1 MDKQS
6 NSNAGQQLMSYTILI
21 SILSLF
27 VVLIIILYVTN
38 KNGFT
43 KSLGYE
49 ILITIPILIFTF
61 YIFKQI
67 VLLKQN
73 PSSSA
78 LSSLPFSSNPIFP
91 IGVIMLLLVAS
102 FFAILGVGG
111 FYSNPVPEN
120 NISVFINLIIL
131 LLFSAISGYIYYNS
145 TQKDDKILRQM
156 PQAFNIINSLR
167 TKYTVMFII
176 FIIGITLLYFLNP
189 WGIMSAY
196 GGISIFFTLF
206 IGSIFLAMILIYQ
219 FYIANPTKL
228 NLFSEAPT
236 FLTFLKGIYIV
247 FALVLSGLLIYGSL
261 NVIGVFNQNSS
272 SPNTITHTI
281 FNIFLVCV
289 MLGLLYKL
297 ANAGGFLDK
306 NPLYRLILNTLLY
319 IPCLLVIVLHKI
331 SEIIGLTKTPGSET
345 PVTTKFEIIM
355 LAVGVVLISSYFILT
370 SYIGPYLKSKYYK
383 QGGEQII
390 NQPIRTD
397 ILTNVASYQTLSK
410 SDKFNY
416 QYAMSFWF
424 YIDAFPPSTYNTV
437 VSLLSYGDNPCVK
450 YNSSNNTLIITVKQD
465 AGDIEDLKLETK
477 IATLWKSTQNKIHD
491 VKSMPM
497 ANELDANGNRIIYTH
512 PDVKLQKWNNLVINY
527 NGGTLDVFYNGQLV
541 KSAIE
546 VVPYLKFDM
555 LTVGTDN
562 GISGNVANLI
572 YFNSPLDIETINTLY
587 SSLKTQNPPSIAN
600 DDIQLV
606 PLTQII

>member
-1 MDKQS
+1 
-6 NSNAGQQLMSYTILI
+6 
-21 SILSLF
+21 
-27 VVLIIILYVTN
+27 
-38 KNGFT
+38 
-43 KSLGYE
+43 
-49 ILITIPILIFTF
+49 
-61 YIFKQI
+61 
-67 VLLKQN
+67 
-73 PSSSA
+73 
-78 LSSLPFSSNPIFP
+78 
-91 IGVIMLLLVAS
+91 
-102 FFAILGVGG
+102 
-111 FYSNPVPEN
+111 
-120 NISVFINLIIL
+120 
-131 LLFSAISGYIYYNS
+131 
-145 TQKDDKILRQM
+145 
-156 PQAFNIINSLR
+156 
-167 TKYTVMFII
+167 
-176 FIIGITLLYFLNP
+176 
-189 WGIMSAY
+189 
-196 GGISIFFTLF
+196 
-206 IGSIFLAMILIYQ
+206 
-219 FYIANPTKL
+219 
-228 NLFSEAPT
+228 
-236 FLTFLKGIYIV
+236 
-247 FALVLSGLLIYGSL
+247 
-261 NVIGVFNQNSS
+261 
-272 SPNTITHTI
+272 
-281 FNIFLVCV
+281 
-289 MLGLLYKL
+289 
-297 ANAGGFLDK
+297 
-306 NPLYRLILNTLLY
+306 
-319 IPCLLVIVLHKI
+319 
-331 SEIIGLTKTPGSET
+331 
-345 PVTTKFEIIM
+345 M

-437 VSLLSYGDNPCVK
+437 ISLLSYGDNPCVK